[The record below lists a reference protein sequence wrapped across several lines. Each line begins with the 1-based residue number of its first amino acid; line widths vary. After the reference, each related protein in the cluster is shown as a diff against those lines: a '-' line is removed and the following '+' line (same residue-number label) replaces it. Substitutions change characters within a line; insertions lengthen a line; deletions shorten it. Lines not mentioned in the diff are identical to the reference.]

1 MYLTDYREY
10 SLKDVITQLEPELF
24 KKVTGLDVKDFEL
37 LVSLNVFNE
46 ALMNDAVYKFK
57 RYEDASLSYTGIDRH
72 AGEGVGLY
80 STVVSRED
88 YDMMAGQLLTSEVAS
103 APREDDLPDKPY
115 FSMSD
120 DEDEEIPEKPKKKTA
135 SRQESKKP
143 IIPSRT
149 THVAPTYRPSY
160 VPPAPVVPK
169 KPEPVPVDVSDI
181 APGVSVVHKAFGI
194 GAVIS
199 IQKGMIVISFGSE
212 EKKFQ
217 FPGAFQQGFLRKA

>member
-1 MYLTDYREY
+1 
-10 SLKDVITQLEPELF
+10 
-24 KKVTGLDVKDFEL
+24 
-37 LVSLNVFNE
+37 
-46 ALMNDAVYKFK
+46 MNDAVYKFK

-115 FSMSD
+115 FTVPD
-120 DEDEEIPEKPKKKTA
+120 DEDEEIQEAPKKKAA

-143 IIPSRT
+143 IIQNRA
-149 THVAPTYRPSY
+149 THAAPTYRPAY
-160 VPPAPVVPK
+160 VPPVPVAPK

-181 APGVSVVHKAFGI
+181 APGVNVVHKAFGT
-194 GAVIS
+194 GTVVS
-199 IQKGMIVISFGSE
+199 IQKGMIVISFGGE